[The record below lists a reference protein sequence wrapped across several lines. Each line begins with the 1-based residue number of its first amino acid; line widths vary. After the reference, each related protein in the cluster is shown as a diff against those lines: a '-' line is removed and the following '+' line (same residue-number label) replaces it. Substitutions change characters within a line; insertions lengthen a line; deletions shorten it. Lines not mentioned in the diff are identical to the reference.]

1 MNNHF
6 IIVIGSRNNAQWVE
20 SNINSVL
27 SQDYTDYEVRYFD
40 DASEDDT
47 CSLVDKLRSQN
58 PKFHVMHVT
67 KRQYK
72 TWFFANLTDIR
83 DNDILVFL
91 DGDDMFY
98 CENVLSYLNEVYNQ
112 SKCWMTYGGMLVW
125 GGGSFISEPFPQN
138 SEIPEEV
145 KKNNSYRKDIWRTSH
160 LKSMRGF
167 LWNNFDKKDLMPN
180 GKAMVGPDDLAIMFA
195 MLEMTPPEKVFRIT
209 EPVYLYNHTPEN
221 QQSRA
226 FTDQK
231 STGIDYEAMVRSR
244 APYNKLPFVAP
255 TLAGGL
261 GNQMFEI
268 AAAAALAKDNGAVM
282 LVNNNEHS
290 CPNQGRNVNCY
301 LDNVFSKLVFE
312 NDLKIENRY
321 EQEDYKFRPIPFKR
335 NIKLAGHFQAL
346 QYFDHHR
353 KYIQDLFGPTEE
365 IQKEL
370 SRKFPWLYEATA
382 VQVRRGDALEARCIG
397 YHPVPTAEYFQ
408 KAVKQIGATKIVVF
422 SDDMQWCK
430 ENLKFDVPCDFDA
443 CQGVNRDYLELYM
456 MARCKNIIISASTFG
471 WWGAYLNNRTD
482 KQVIAPSLWFGPKL
496 IEKGF
501 NINDLLPSDWK
512 RL

>member
-6 IIVIGSRNNAQWVE
+6 VIVIGSRNNAQWVE

-27 SQDYTDYEVRYFD
+27 SQDYSDYEVRYFD

-47 CSLVDKLRSQN
+47 KRILDKLTIQN
-58 PKFHVMHVT
+58 PKFHVTHTT

-72 TWFFANLTDIR
+72 TWFFSNLGNVR
-83 DNDILVFL
+83 DSDILVFL

-112 SKCWMTYGGMLVW
+112 SKCWVTYGGMLVW
-125 GGGSFISEPFPQN
+125 GGGSFISDPFPQN

-145 KKNNSYRKDIWRTSH
+145 KKNKSYRKDMWRTSH

-167 LWNNFDKKDLMPN
+167 LWNNFNKEDFFVD
-180 GKAMVGPDDLAIMFA
+180 GKYMVGPDDLAIMFA
-195 MLEMTPPEKVFRIT
+195 MLEMAPPKKVFRVT
-209 EPVYLYNHTPEN
+209 DPLYLYNHTQEN

-231 STGIDYEAMVRSR
+231 SIGIDYEAIIRQR
-244 APYNKLPFVAP
+244 TPYDTLPFVTP
-255 TLAGGL
+255 TLVGGL

-282 LVNNNEHS
+282 LVNYNEHN
-290 CPNQGRNVNCY
+290 CPNQGRNVKNY

-312 NDLKIENRY
+312 TDLKIENMY
-321 EQEDYKFRPIPFKR
+321 EQEDYKVRPIPFKP
-335 NIKLAGHFQAL
+335 NIRLAGHFQAL
-346 QYFDHHR
+346 KYFDNHK
-353 KYIQDLFGPTEE
+353 KYIQDLFGPTKAIE
-365 IQKEL
+365 KEL
-370 SRKFPWLYEATA
+370 NEKFPWLFDATA
-382 VQVRRGDALEARCIG
+382 IQVRRGDALEARCIG
-397 YHPVPTAEYFQ
+397 YHPVPTVEYFQ
-408 KAVKQIGATKIVVF
+408 EAVKAVGATKIVVF
-422 SDDMQWCK
+422 SDDMPWCK
-430 ENLKFDVPCDFDA
+430 ENLKFDVPCNFDA
-443 CQGVNRDYLELYM
+443 CQGVDRDYLELYM

-471 WWGAYLNNRTD
+471 WWGAYLNTRTN

-496 IEKGF
+496 IERGF
-501 NINDLLPSDWK
+501 DVNDLLPPDWK